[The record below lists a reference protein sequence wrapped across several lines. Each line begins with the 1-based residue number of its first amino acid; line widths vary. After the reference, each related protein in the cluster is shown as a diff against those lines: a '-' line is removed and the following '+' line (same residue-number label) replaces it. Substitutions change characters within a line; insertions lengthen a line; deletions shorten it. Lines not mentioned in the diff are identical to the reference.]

1 MDGVCP
7 DAARM
12 PCGRKRP
19 SPDLAGADS
28 DADPVHDSVA
38 RAVKRHASVLLPVV
52 LLAVLPAGP
61 VCAQSVFHEVEP
73 NDTPQTANRIAGA
86 VRVVGSMAP
95 GDQDGFMWTVS
106 DVDAQRRWTFELD
119 GIPGALTVVE
129 VIRLDYDDEG
139 AGIRNRKTLFVFGSR
154 DGTRTTIVEDLVF
167 EPGDYL
173 LGAARAGG
181 NAPFRPPA
189 ESAAFDAAG
198 PAAGAP
204 AAGAEQGGY
213 RLTIREGRAFG
224 TSSSAADNASRDKAL
239 AVRPGRGHLGYAA
252 AADAWFEIVVSE
264 QHAQQSWDLVAQAP
278 VGRDLSLTLFDAQG
292 TKLSSATGGKRGQG
306 RLPELSLAAGQY
318 RVHLKTEP
326 EALRFFAVEEGGAR
340 VDGAEA
346 EPNDQWKIANR
357 VDLARPLTGRF
368 QRKGDTDYFLFE
380 LAPEAAEERVVL
392 EAAAGAGKALN
403 FCLLN
408 HRGENL
414 QCRAG
419 AGSVRLEA
427 LSLEP
432 GEYGL
437 SVGRGEEGT
446 EYIVTLAGDGPHE
459 PGIETEPND
468 SVALA
473 TSMPANQRIKG
484 KLDKDDKDFFRIV
497 VSGEPQL
504 WRLQVVGDGVHELAY
519 HDGSG
524 REAQKIRAQANQ
536 RRITLD
542 NLFLLPGA
550 HYIAVS
556 GRAPGEYTLLTRPLG
571 PQDENAEREP
581 NDDATRMLP
590 LRVGQVR
597 TGLLSDPAD
606 RDNYRFHLAHH
617 DHVRLTMQPPVDGAI
632 RAQLYWDG
640 TRTREA
646 SAPAGRALVLEG
658 LFPPGDYRLEMITAQ
673 PSEAEYRLSLE
684 RLARFAC
691 PVDCEPNDNPAFA
704 RPVPPDGVIEGQV
717 GEWRDEDW
725 YALPV
730 SERAVDVAI
739 EADQKLTIDL
749 VAQAGDRGGLV
760 WDAAGSRFTGTIP
773 AGAERYL
780 RIRGQGRYAMRLV
793 LDGKEV
799 VAAVPSPVALKL
811 GFDER
816 AVAAYQPYGQRLAGR
831 LELRNGGAEATTV
844 VLEAATSDARW
855 AAVLEPAELHLGAGA
870 TGSATVHVAVP
881 DDAWAG
887 RPVRISVRAR
897 DAHGASAEAFAEIA
911 LDRDAALVGAV
922 RHWEVPDAL
931 RGGLNVAWQAL
942 GSRWTGKEDG
952 RLGQGLGQ
960 VFDGTAVRGEGLSL
974 RSSNQPSAHEATV
987 ELAGNGP
994 VEVVGIALHPLGRD
1008 TASSFLRRFALALSD
1023 DGSSFVTALTGA
1035 LEPQSREQYF
1045 ELPQPVKARFA
1056 RLDFID
1062 DFNGNLGGSRG
1073 LGEWKVIA
1081 RPGVDVPGNTGFNL
1095 ADPALGGH
1103 VAWSRPTISPRWDD
1117 AILQPESARNRV
1129 RVRAGKDLEWVVG
1142 FHHNRAARITG
1153 FEWLDSPGGNAAERI
1168 AAVEVSV
1175 STDSPLG
1182 PWTPVA
1188 SWTLA
1193 GGSPKRLTLDAPVWA
1208 RFVRYATAS
1217 VGRDQH
1223 LEAPGALRILEQPA
1237 DAEYRSILGEW
1248 GATGDRAILE
1258 ALQPIALPRPFELAG
1273 HGSRASA
1280 ATIPPGKTVDGRVL
1294 LGRHEHWYRLQV
1306 PAGQNTLKIRLAGE
1320 PTVRTVVALETAA
1333 GESLP
1338 LRLIERR
1345 ADLQRFEAFVESGS
1359 TVYFQVS
1366 EPPRN
1371 VVFAWDTSA
1380 SVGAYLPVIYS
1391 AMAAYARDLAP
1402 GRDAANLMPFGAGL
1416 LLKDWHG
1423 EPYLMQTVLNEYPRG
1438 ESSSAAEGTLLR
1450 ASEALGRRAGAKAIV
1465 LITDAAT
1472 NREARMWESFDT
1484 VRPRIFALGLDSTGA
1499 FGRYPPREQ
1508 DLLQD
1513 WARVNGGHYSHL
1525 GSEGEMEVAFDR
1537 ATAMLRDPAPYLLT
1551 VDAEFR
1557 KAPGPGTLQV
1567 LSGADGSAGGGRG
1580 AGAVLFILDASGSM
1594 LQRMDGKRRIEI
1606 ARQVLVEAV
1615 TKHLEPGTPVA
1626 LRVFGHREPNACR
1639 SDLEISLQPLDAA
1652 KASAAIGSV
1661 EARNL
1666 ARTPIAD
1673 SLAKAESDLAK
1684 ASGPKTIVL
1693 LTDGEETCD
1702 GDPEKVIRGLA
1713 EKGFDMQLNIVGF
1726 ALNDEQLEG
1735 QFAAWAELGGGRYF
1749 TANDAAGLSDA
1760 LADALRVPFVVYD
1773 RAGVE
1778 IAGGAVDGAKLEL
1791 PSGIYRVL
1799 VQSSPPQ
1806 VFERVEVHGGAAV
1819 GLQLK

>member
-1 MDGVCP
+1 MKSSAPPAQEIERRVATTHISVV
-7 DAARM
+7 AASM
-12 PCGRKRP
+12 AALLGIL
-19 SPDLAGADS
+19 LAG
-28 DADPVHDSVA
+28 
-38 RAVKRHASVLLPVV
+38 
-52 LLAVLPAGP
+52 PAFP
-61 VCAQSVFHEVEP
+61 QSGFHEEEP
-73 NDTPQTANRIAGA
+73 NDTPETANRIAGA
-86 VRVVGSMAP
+86 VRVLGSMAP

-106 DVDAQRRWTFELD
+106 DVDAQQRWTFELD
-119 GIPGALTVVE
+119 GIPGALTIVE
-129 VIRLDYDDEG
+129 VIRLDYADDG
-139 AGIRNRKTLFVFGSR
+139 VSVAGRKVLFVLGSR
-154 DGTRTTIVEDLVF
+154 DGTRPGIAEDMVF

-173 LGAARAGG
+173 LGVARAGG
-181 NAPFRPPA
+181 NAPFRPPTQSVSF
-189 ESAAFDAAG
+189 ESEG
-198 PAAGAP
+198 PAAEP
-204 AAGAEQGGY
+204 SAAEENAGGY
-213 RLTIREGRAFG
+213 RLTIRDGRAFG
-224 TSSSAADNASRDKAL
+224 MSSSAADNSSKDKAL
-239 AVRPGRGHLGYAA
+239 AVRPGRGHLGYAS
-252 AADAWFEIVVSE
+252 AADGWFDIAVSE
-264 QHAQQSWDLVAQAP
+264 QDAQQSWDLVAQAP
-278 VGRDLSLTLFDAQG
+278 VGRDINLTLYDAQG
-292 TKLSSATGGKRGQG
+292 EKLGSAAGSKRGQVG
-306 RLPELSLAAGQY
+306 LPELSLAAGQY

-326 EALRFFAVEEGGAR
+326 ETLRFVAMEEGGAR

-380 LAPEAAEERVVL
+380 VTPAAAEERLVL
-392 EAAAGAGKALN
+392 EAAASAGQSLT
-403 FCLLN
+403 FCVLN
-408 HRGENL
+408 HRGETL

-419 AGSVRLEA
+419 AGNVRLEG
-427 LSLEP
+427 LSLDP
-432 GEYGL
+432 GAYGL
-437 SVGRGEEGT
+437 SLGRGDEGT
-446 EYIVTLAGDGPHE
+446 EYTVTLGADGPHE

-504 WRLQVVGDGVHELAY
+504 WRFQVVGDGVHELAY

-536 RRITLD
+536 RRVTLD
-542 NLFLLPGA
+542 NLFLLPGV
-550 HYIAVS
+550 HYIAVN
-556 GRAPGEYTLLTRPLG
+556 GRADGGYTLLTRPLG
-571 PQDENAEREP
+571 PPDDNAELEP

-590 LRVGQVR
+590 LRIGQVR

-617 DHVRLTMQPPVDGAI
+617 DHIRLTIQPPVDGAI

-640 TRTREA
+640 TKTREA
-646 SAPAGRALVLEG
+646 SAPAGIPLVLEG

-684 RLARFAC
+684 RLERFAC
-691 PVDCEPNDNPAFA
+691 PADCEPNDNPAFA
-704 RPVPPDGVIEGQV
+704 AAVPKDGVIEGQV

-730 SERAVDVAI
+730 SDHAVDVAI
-739 EADQKLTIDL
+739 ETDQKLTIDL
-749 VAQAGDRGGLV
+749 VAQAGDRGGLD

-773 AGAERYL
+773 AGAQRYL

-793 LDGKEV
+793 LDGKE
-799 VAAVPSPVALKL
+799 AAAAAPSQVTLKL

-816 AVAAYQPYGQRLAGR
+816 AVAAYQTYGQRLAGR
-831 LELRNGGAEATTV
+831 LELRNTGAKATTV
-844 VLEAATSDARW
+844 VLAAATSDARW
-855 AAVLEPAELHLGAGA
+855 TAVLEPAELRLGAGEA
-870 TGSATVHVAVP
+870 GSASVRVAVP
-881 DDAWAG
+881 DDAWAN

-897 DAHGASAEAFAEIA
+897 DAHGASTEAFAEIA
-911 LDRDAALVGAV
+911 VERDAALVGAV
-922 RHWEVPDAL
+922 RHWDVPDTL
-931 RGGLNVAWQAL
+931 RGGLNIAWQAL
-942 GSRWTGKEDG
+942 GGRWTGEEDA

-960 VFDGTAVRGEGLSL
+960 IFDGTVARGEGLSL
-974 RSSNQPSAHEATV
+974 RGTNQPSAFQSTV
-987 ELAGNGP
+987 ELAGTGP
-994 VEVVGIALHPLGRD
+994 VEVVGIALNPLGRD
-1008 TASSFLRRFALALSD
+1008 SASTYLRRFALALSD
-1023 DGSSFVTALTGA
+1023 DGSSFATVLTGA
-1035 LEPQSREQYF
+1035 LEPQPREQYF
-1045 ELPQPVKARFA
+1045 ELPEPVRA
-1056 RLDFID
+1056 RLARLEFID
-1062 DFNGNLGGSRG
+1062 NFNGSQSGSRG
-1073 LGEWKVIA
+1073 LGEWKVIT
-1081 RPGVDVPGNTGFNL
+1081 RPGVDASGGAGFNL

-1103 VAWSRPTISPRWDD
+1103 VVWSRPLISPRWDD
-1117 AILQPESARNRV
+1117 LILQPESARNRV
-1129 RVRAGKDLEWVVG
+1129 RVRAGKQLEWVVG
-1142 FHHNRAARITG
+1142 FYHNRAARITG

-1168 AAVEVSV
+1168 AAVELAV

-1193 GGSPKRLTLDAPVWA
+1193 GGGPKRHTLDAPVWA
-1208 RFVRYATAS
+1208 RFVRYSTAT
-1217 VGRDQH
+1217 VDRDQH
-1223 LEAPGALRILEQPA
+1223 FEAPGALRILEQPA

-1258 ALQPIALPRPFELAG
+1258 SLQPIVPPLPFEQAG
-1273 HGSRASA
+1273 HGSRANA
-1280 ATIPPGKTVDGRVL
+1280 ATITPGKTADGRVL
-1294 LGRHEHWYRLQV
+1294 LGRHEHWYRLQL
-1306 PAGQNTLKIRLAGE
+1306 PAGQNTLAIRLAGE
-1320 PTVRTVVALETAA
+1320 PTVRTVMALETAA
-1333 GESLP
+1333 GEPLP

-1345 ADLQRFEAFVESGS
+1345 ADLHRFEAFVEPGS

-1380 SVGAYLPVIYS
+1380 SVGSYLPVIYS
-1391 AMAAYARDLAP
+1391 AMAAYARDLTP

-1416 LLKDWHG
+1416 LLQDWHG
-1423 EPYLMQTVLNEYPRG
+1423 EPYLMQTVLNEYPRN

-1499 FGRYPPREQ
+1499 FGRFPPREQ

-1513 WARVNGGHYSHL
+1513 WARVNGGHYSPL

-1537 ATAMLRDPAPYLLT
+1537 ATAMLREPAPYLLT

-1567 LSGADGSAGGGRG
+1567 LSGAGGGSGSGRG

-1615 TKHLEPGTPVA
+1615 TKHLEPGTQVA

-1639 SDLEISLQPLDAA
+1639 SDLEIPLQPLDAA
-1652 KASAAIGSV
+1652 KASAAIGRV

-1684 ASGPKTIVL
+1684 AAGAKTIVL

-1702 GDPEKVIRGLA
+1702 GDPEKVIRSLA
-1713 EKGFDMQLNIVGF
+1713 DKGFDMRLNIVGF

-1749 TANDAAGLSDA
+1749 AANDGAGLSHA

-1773 RAGVE
+1773 RGGVE
-1778 IAGGAVDGAKLEL
+1778 IASGAVDGEKLEL
-1791 PSGIYRVL
+1791 PSGVYRVL
-1799 VQSSPPQ
+1799 VQTSPPQ
-1806 VFERVEVHGGAAV
+1806 VFERVEVLGGAVV
-1819 GLQLK
+1819 GLRLK